1 MPATA
6 RRPEL
11 ALRNSS
17 DALRAAT
24 DIGAELANHGC
35 RIVIYS
41 FSEQFIETRAAQGYL
56 GTGKAESKS
65 IRLVYPQ
72 APASLSLEIVR
83 NFAVRLIW
91 CRILDLFLRIPSRRR
106 WRRTRRRRTVHDGL
120 RACFQFSID
129 ALLLLFAGFGGAASD
144 VWRYLPS
151 ASVTLDERNLTAQ
164 PRW

>member
-1 MPATA
+1 M
-6 RRPEL
+6 

-41 FSEQFIETRAAQGYL
+41 FSEEFIETRAAQGYL
-56 GTGKAESKS
+56 GTGKAKSKS

-83 NFAVRLIW
+83 NFAVRLIY
-91 CRILDLFLRIPSRRR
+91 CA
-106 WRRTRRRRTVHDGL
+106 G
-120 RACFQFSID
+120 FSISFYESLHNAD
-129 ALLLLFAGFGGAASD
+129 GVVLVGGGRSTMVCGRAFNSRSTPYCYSSRGSEVQQATFGATFPPPQLL
-144 VWRYLPS
+144 WMN
-151 ASVTLDERNLTAQ
+151 VT
-164 PRW
+164 